1 MFTSL
6 SLLQGRISFMTTFL
20 VSSLTTSSSQV
31 MNSVKLPTVLQIS
44 HVILS
49 PLSFH
54 RLWTLLTS
62 HFLKL
67 NLDIYSSE
75 TALAQSL
82 SVHHWLVV
90 RNQCG
95 AGTTTTWPSILNLCP
110 LLSQDK
116 VLSWLSPYTWELY
129 YYLPFSSINS
139 VPKECLDFRRDSV
152 NAQMTC
158 DWKLVLH
165 FPNHFKKNADK
176 YNV

>member
-54 RLWTLLTS
+54 RLRTLLTS

-75 TALAQSL
+75 TALAQS
-82 SVHHWLVV
+82 
-90 RNQCG
+90 
-95 AGTTTTWPSILNLCP
+95 
-110 LLSQDK
+110 K
-116 VLSWLSPYTWELY
+116 
-129 YYLPFSSINS
+129 
-139 VPKECLDFRRDSV
+139 
-152 NAQMTC
+152 
-158 DWKLVLH
+158 
-165 FPNHFKKNADK
+165 
-176 YNV
+176 